1 MYVRAS
7 FSFVGGVRVTSRSIE
22 VNNERQ
28 QHSFRHFGTLQ
39 ILITFLNVHCVPC
52 DVSGIS
58 VAA

>member
-7 FSFVGGVRVTSRSIE
+7 FSFVGGVTSQSIE

-39 ILITFLNVHCVPC
+39 ILITFLNVHCDPC

>member
-7 FSFVGGVRVTSRSIE
+7 FSFVGGVTSRSIE

-39 ILITFLNVHCVPC
+39 ILITFLNVDCIPC